1 MLDLRGDQV
10 IALLMVGGFALTCTA
25 TALLLSFTGRDL
37 IHTEHPLPV
46 PERRARRT
54 PKEDTR

>member
-1 MLDLRGDQV
+1 MTAVLMLAAA
-10 IALLMVGGFALTCTA
+10 ALLCTT
-25 TALLLSFTGRDL
+25 TAVLLAATGRDL